1 MANIENNYPNL
12 TWMQFAVCNDD
23 ATGAFEDMTR
33 RLFSVEYLGEG
44 RIPHSDH
51 NNPGVEVLPI
61 LEPPHTDGTEQRK
74 ISFQAKYFENNISYA
89 QIKKSMNQAIKYYG
103 KDLDLIYL
111 FCNKTLTTTAKEYI
125 SIKQLLQKS
134 GIELYPISNKEI
146 LDMVSKHKDIAN
158 YFFLPRRRPD
168 DILISQIQTGIVVNI
183 EDESLRTSESTGSNG
198 QIFDAGLLQ
207 SFAQEKINECK
218 TLVLEMRFDK
228 LRIELDKI
236 FTYDLTA
243 VEGNEVLLFYRFIL
257 DIHDGKKFDIPENEL
272 TQQHKKEIL
281 WLKQYYSNPIPI
293 GAYTYASHCVEAQ
306 IMVLDKMFT
315 VQLWDNII
323 SLGKEIMDDASLE
336 IVDTIKKY
344 YGLSLFN
351 LRKYS
356 MAADIFNSLYK
367 KDNKEDIHLY
377 LVMAE
382 IRKVNS
388 SWNEDNSRHKDR
400 LIELIGQLDLLRD
413 NKQYKSNIKLVAM
426 LYLESAYNLGINEK
440 EYLES
445 AIERYM
451 EFTEEV
457 KEDPMVKYLYALCV
471 ELNGGIDV
479 AENIYAELDWNEDAN
494 IACRYLICKLSRNK
508 YAEVIKL
515 FDNINCSVINT
526 KLKSLYLTAVFYN
539 EKDRYEDTLKN
550 ILKDVQNDIGEIID
564 IAFGIRE
571 KRYLKEY
578 IVPLIKK
585 HLGEIEKLSLLQ
597 KTEILSVLS
606 QTGEMELILTLIKN
620 LGGVSKLNRFVVRDI
635 YDIAF
640 KVSNKEY
647 IAHDKTLIQSDKL
660 IAVEQIADMFLKED
674 VSRREFLQIK
684 YLCAGAKEKKFS
696 MLKYAKELFEITKE
710 EGLARNIIAMLFER
724 NETAFNTYAP
734 YISVLSNSTKPDY
747 CMVVAAAML
756 RLGKAE
762 EADLYAYKALYYLNS
777 TEDYDIYKSYFGYYN
792 QNLNWCHDHG
802 RLKRVK
808 GNSVVTLEAY
818 SAEDKAIKNNTT
830 LCLDSESEFLDP
842 SNTSMEVRHIPA
854 ESPLYLKLQGSG
866 LNQIVTIGNINYQ
879 ITEIQSRTQY
889 AIGFIFRKIG
899 EHPEK
904 FEGSIWVMTSEKIED
919 SIEKIKVMTDRTE
932 ETETLLNFYHFKGNE
947 LGLPI
952 DMFTNGD
959 YERYIDALTMLLNG
973 KDQALYAGLPTYE
986 NEENQKYIPTLSTLV
1001 LLSLMDLI
1009 NVLDGIK
1016 SDLLL
1021 PKSYINFFVE
1031 RYSKAKEMSFVSSKK
1046 IVNINN
1052 QLTVIENDPHI
1063 EIWERI
1069 MDFCMECKTVE
1080 ISDDERIG
1088 FSIGD
1093 YIDGEQFI
1101 AAAKLH
1107 LIHLDAF
1114 VLAKKEQATLLC
1126 DDLFFRK
1133 MATYSKIRNINFV
1146 SILRHYVDENFV
1158 VPIVMKL
1165 SKTNYLY
1172 IPLMA
1177 RTDEEAIELRKNIL
1191 DGKLKKKFYSGML
1204 GAYNAAW
1211 EKVKREFF
1219 GGIVEFEEI
1228 E

>member
-23 ATGAFEDMTR
+23 TTGAFEDMTR
-33 RLFSVEYLGEG
+33 RLFSVEYLGDG

-61 LEPPHTDGTEQRK
+61 LEPPHTDGTKQRK

-103 KDLDLIYL
+103 KELDLIYL

-125 SIKQLLQKS
+125 SIKELLQKS
-134 GIELYPISNKEI
+134 GIELHPISNKEI

-158 YFFLPRRRPD
+158 YFFLPRRRPV
-168 DILISQIQTGIVVNI
+168 DIFISQMQTRIVVNI
-183 EDESLRTSESTGSNG
+183 EDEVLSNSSSTGNNG
-198 QIFDAGLLQ
+198 QSFDAGLLQ
-207 SFAQEKINECK
+207 GFVQEKIDECK
-218 TLVLEMRFDK
+218 TLVLKMRFDK
-228 LRIELDKI
+228 LRVELDKI
-236 FTYDLTA
+236 FTYGFSGA
-243 VEGNEVLLFYRFIL
+243 EGNEVLLFYRFIS
-257 DIHDGKKFDIPENEL
+257 DIHDGKKMDVPKNGL
-272 TQQHKKEIL
+272 TQQHRKEIL
-281 WLKQYYSNPIPI
+281 WLKQYYSNPVPI
-293 GAYTYASHCVEAQ
+293 GTYTYACHCVETQ

-315 VQLWDNII
+315 AQLWDSII
-323 SLGKEIMDDASLE
+323 SLGKEIMDDTSLE
-336 IVDTIKKY
+336 IADTIKKY

-351 LRKYS
+351 LQKYS
-356 MAADIFNSLYK
+356 MAVEVFTGLYK

-377 LVMAE
+377 LVLAE
-382 IRKVNS
+382 IRKITS
-388 SWNEDNSRHKDR
+388 SWNEDNSQDR
-400 LIELIGQLDLLRD
+400 GRVIELIEQLDLLRD

-440 EYLES
+440 EYLEA

-451 EFTEEV
+451 KFTEEV
-457 KEDPMVKYLYALCV
+457 KEDPTVKYLYALCV
-471 ELNGGIDV
+471 ELNGGIDA
-479 AENIYAELDWNEDAN
+479 AENIYAELDWSEDAN
-494 IACRYLICKLSRNK
+494 IACRYLSCKLLRNK
-508 YAEVIKL
+508 YAEVMKV
-515 FDNINCSVINT
+515 FANINRSVINT

-539 EKDRYEDTLKN
+539 EKGRYEDTLKN
-550 ILKDVQNDIGEIID
+550 FLMDAQNDIGEIID

-571 KRYLKEY
+571 ERYLEEY
-578 IVPLIKK
+578 IVPLIKQ

-597 KTEILSVLS
+597 KAEILSVLS
-606 QTGEMELILTLIKN
+606 HAGEIELILTLIKN
-620 LGGVSKLNRFVVRDI
+620 LGGVSKLNRFAVRDI
-635 YDIAF
+635 YEIAF
-640 KVSNKEY
+640 RVSNKEY

-660 IAVEQIADMFLKED
+660 IAAEQIADVFLEED

-734 YISVLSNSTKPDY
+734 YISVLCNSTKPDY

-756 RLGKAE
+756 RLGKVE
-762 EADLYAYKALYYLNS
+762 EADLYAYKALYYLNNA
-777 TEDYDIYKSYFGYYN
+777 EDYDIYKSYFGYYN
-792 QNLNWCHDHG
+792 QNLNWCHDQG
-802 RLKRVK
+802 KLKRVK
-808 GNSVVTLEAY
+808 GNSVVTLEVH
-818 SAEDKAIKNNTT
+818 SVKDKAIQNNIT
-830 LCLDSESEFLDP
+830 LCLDSESEFMDS
-842 SNTSMEVRHIPA
+842 SNTSMGVRHIPTG
-854 ESPLYLKLQGSG
+854 SPLYLKLQGSG
-866 LNQIVTIGNINYQ
+866 LNQILTIGNINYR
-879 ITEIQSRTQY
+879 IIEIKSRTQY
-889 AIGFIFRKIG
+889 AIGFIFKKIG

-919 SIEKIKVMTDRTE
+919 MIEKIRVMTDRTE
-932 ETETLLNFYHFKGNE
+932 ETETLLSLYHFKENE

-952 DMFTNGD
+952 DILANGD
-959 YERYIDALTMLLNG
+959 YERYIDALNMLLNG
-973 KDQALYAGLPTYE
+973 KDQALYTGLPTYE

-1001 LLSLMDLI
+1001 LLSLMNFI
-1009 NVLDGIK
+1009 NVLEGIK

-1021 PKSYINFFVE
+1021 PRSYIDFFAE
-1031 RYSKAKEMSFVSSKK
+1031 RYSKAKEMSFLSSKK
-1046 IVNINN
+1046 LVNINN
-1052 QLTVIENDPHI
+1052 QLAVIENDPHT

-1069 MDFCMECKTVE
+1069 MDFCIECKTME
-1080 ISDDERIG
+1080 ISDNERIE

-1093 YIDGEQFI
+1093 DINGEQFI
-1101 AAAKLH
+1101 AAANLH

-1114 VLAKKEQATLLC
+1114 VLAKKEHATLLC

-1146 SILRHYVDENFV
+1146 SILQHYVDENFV

-1177 RTDEEAIELRKNIL
+1177 RTDEEAIELKKNIL

-1204 GAYNAAW
+1204 GAYNVAW

-1219 GGIVEFEEI
+1219 GEDVEFEEI